1 MNEVFVKTSSSSLN
15 LLFLKN
21 GDAMLLGVFFH
32 NFYEEFLLFTIFVFT
47 DMRDDFRILPK
58 DTDVSVGQDT
68 ILKCSPPK
76 GHPSP
81 EVRWKKDG
89 DFLDLTSSN
98 RYKI

>member
-1 MNEVFVKTSSSSLN
+1 
-15 LLFLKN
+15 
-21 GDAMLLGVFFH
+21 
-32 NFYEEFLLFTIFVFT
+32 
-47 DMRDDFRILPK
+47 MRDDFRILPK

-98 RYKI
+98 RYIHNS

>member
-1 MNEVFVKTSSSSLN
+1 MV
-15 LLFLKN
+15 
-21 GDAMLLGVFFH
+21 MQCYWGVFFH
-32 NFYEEFLLFTIFVFT
+32 NFYEEFLLFTIFCFT

>member
-1 MNEVFVKTSSSSLN
+1 
-15 LLFLKN
+15 
-21 GDAMLLGVFFH
+21 
-32 NFYEEFLLFTIFVFT
+32 
-47 DMRDDFRILPK
+47 MRDDFRILPK

-98 RYKI
+98 RYKLFTTLMADLYQDINRVYFLDRNLPSLKVNDCTLSHKHIPTY